1 MNKKLI
7 KENFFEAVNGEWLAK
22 HKIPDNKSTIGSFER
37 LDEGLT
43 KLKTSLL
50 SKWSVDT
57 REIEDNKELLEMV
70 KLYQLANNWNDRK
83 KNGIKPVLSIL
94 KEIEELNSWADVEK
108 NYKNLALRGFEV
120 PIPFMIET
128 DFKNY
133 ERQTLFVSC
142 PSVILPE
149 KSYYAN
155 EERKND
161 LYKIWIA
168 MAKKLLSKV
177 NKDEKWLENL
187 INKALIWDT
196 EAAKYILS
204 AEEWAII
211 TNIYNPK
218 KVSKFDN
225 KIKELK
231 LSKILNSIFN
241 EKIEEVVCVSNDLID
256 NFAKL
261 INKENFENYKAFLY
275 VNTLL
280 DLAKYLDYNS
290 LVISGEFKRNLS
302 GQIKPLDKKKTA
314 VKLVVDG
321 IYSMVFGKYYGE
333 EYFGRINK
341 ENVEKMIYKMIK
353 IYENRL
359 SQNDWLS
366 QKTKEKAILK
376 LSKIGVY
383 VGYPE
388 IIEDYYSELVVK
400 QYNGFD
406 DFLMNILD
414 FITIERKANFAEY
427 NKKKNKDLW
436 SMTPAMVNAY
446 YNPTNNKIVFPAGI
460 LQAPF
465 YSSKQSSS
473 SNYGGIGAV
482 IAHEISHAFD
492 NNGANFDE
500 VGNMVNWW
508 TEEDKIEFDKRAE
521 KMIKLFDGRKTEA
534 GKCNGKLTVSENI
547 ADAGGVSCALEAA
560 KSEKDFNAKHFY
572 INYTINWRSK
582 YRKELQKLLLNTDVH
597 APTILRANVQV
608 QNSDDF
614 YTAFDIKKG
623 DPMFL
628 DPKKRVKIW

>member
-7 KENFFEAVNGEWLAK
+7 HKDFFEAVNGEWISK
-22 HKIPDNKSTIGSFER
+22 HKIPDNKAAIGSFER

-43 KLKTSLL
+43 RLKTSLL
-50 SKWSVDT
+50 TKWSTDT
-57 REIEDNKELLEMV
+57 REIENNSQLIEMV
-70 KLYQLANNWNDRK
+70 KFYKLASNWQDRK
-83 KNGIKPVLSIL
+83 NNGIKPVLPIL
-94 KEIEELNSWADVEK
+94 KQIENLSSWKDLEK
-108 NYKNLALRGFEV
+108 NYSNFLFIGSEV
-120 PIPFMIET
+120 PFPIQVQT

-133 ERQTLFVSC
+133 EKQTLYVSC
-142 PSVILPE
+142 PSVVLPE
-149 KSYYAN
+149 KNYYSN
-155 EERKND
+155 EEQKNS
-161 LYKIWIA
+161 LYKLWTS
-168 MAKKLLSKV
+168 MAKKLLLKV
-177 NKDEKWLENL
+177 NNNPEWAENL

-218 KVSKFDN
+218 KVSEFDN
-225 KIKELK
+225 KIKTIK
-231 LSKILNSIFN
+231 LSKILASLFD
-241 EKIEEVVCVSNDLID
+241 EKITEVIAVADDLVD
-256 NFAKL
+256 NL
-261 INKENFENYKAFLY
+261 SLLLTEDNFENYKAFLY
-275 VNTLL
+275 VTTLIS
-280 DLAKYLDYNS
+280 LAKHLDYDS
-290 LVISGEFKRNLS
+290 LVISGEFVRTLR
-302 GQIKPLDKKKTA
+302 GQKKPLDKKKTA
-314 VKLVVDG
+314 VKYVADG
-321 IYSMVFGKYYGE
+321 VYKMPFGKYYGE

-341 ENVEKMIYKMIK
+341 QNVEKMISKMIN
-353 IYENRL
+353 IYEQRL
-359 SQNDWLS
+359 KNNNWLS
-366 QKTKEKAILK
+366 EKTKEKAILK

-388 IIEDYYSELVVK
+388 VIESYYNDFIVK
-400 QYNGFD
+400 EYDGYND
-406 DFLMNILD
+406 LLMNVLE
-414 FITIERKANFAEY
+414 FEKIEQKASLAEY
-427 NKKKNKDLW
+427 GKKKNKDLW

-508 TEEDKIEFDKRAE
+508 TEEDKIEFDKRAQE
-521 KMIKLFDGRKTEA
+521 MIKLFDGRKTQA

-560 KSEKDFNAKHFY
+560 KGEKDFNAKHFY
-572 INYTINWRSK
+572 INYAINWRTK
-582 YRKELQKLLLNTDVH
+582 YRKELQTLLLNTDVH
-597 APTILRANVQV
+597 APAKLRANVQV

-614 YTAFDIKKG
+614 YKAFNIKKG
-623 DPMFL
+623 DKMYL
-628 DPKKRVKIW
+628 SPKKRVKIW